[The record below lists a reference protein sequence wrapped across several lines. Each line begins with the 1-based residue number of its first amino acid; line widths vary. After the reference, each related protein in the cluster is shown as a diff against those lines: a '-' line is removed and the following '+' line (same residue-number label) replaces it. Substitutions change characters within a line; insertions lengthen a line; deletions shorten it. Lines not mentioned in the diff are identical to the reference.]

1 MLSRCKLQVVLTRR
15 RYSLM
20 RVLIAGAHGKT
31 ARRLVRMLVADGHEV
46 RGLVR
51 KEEQTGD
58 VEADGA
64 EAVVVDLEAEE
75 VEGGSEG
82 RSRGATPSCSPPDRG
97 AGMRARRRW
106 TTVGPSSSS

>member
-1 MLSRCKLQVVLTRR
+1 
-15 RYSLM
+15 M

-31 ARRLVRMLVADGHEV
+31 ARRLARMLVEDGHEV

-64 EAVVVDLEAEE
+64 EPVLVDLEAEE
-75 VEGGSEG
+75 VEGGVGE
-82 RSRGATPSCSPPDRG
+82 RRQ
-97 AGMRARRRW
+97 GMRRRRLRRRGRAGERGRAQGDDGLRRCRQARRGRGGAAGRAA
-106 TTVGPSSSS
+106 T

>member
-1 MLSRCKLQVVLTRR
+1 
-15 RYSLM
+15 M

-31 ARRLVRMLVADGHEV
+31 ARHLTRMLVEDGHEV

-64 EAVVVDLEAEE
+64 EAVLVDLEAEE
-75 VEGGSEG
+75 VEGRLGDAVEG
-82 RSRGATPSCSPPDRG
+82 CDAGRLRRRSR
-97 AGMRARRRW
+97 ARER
-106 TTVGPSSSS
+106 